1 MRSSDVIDRLIQD
14 SAMSNDDADVDD
26 ALLLMLFCASN
37 RLFLTGNNERQ
48 RGREQESEKDI

>member
-14 SAMSNDDADVDD
+14 SAMSNDVDD
-26 ALLLMLFCASN
+26 ALLLMLFCASS